1 MNLNAW
7 LFTALFSISHRS
19 YLLDEGIVF
28 FAEFVPY
35 LIVAAVGYFIYTQPT
50 NKLKYALAIQMSL
63 TAIVSRGIIAEAIK
77 FFMNVPRPAAVAQI
91 NPLVV
96 TDLYGS
102 FPSGHVSFFF
112 ALAVTALFY
121 NKKWG
126 WGLIA
131 IATANGIFRVIAG
144 VHYPIDIIGGML
156 IAVVSA
162 LAIRMLIKKEID
174 IIHTQSSVE
183 IKNNTAEITVT

>member
-7 LFTALFSISHRS
+7 LFTALFSISHRN
-19 YLLDEGIVF
+19 YLLDEVVVF
-28 FAEFVPY
+28 FAEFLPY
-35 LIVAAVGYFIYTQPT
+35 LMVGAIGYLIYTRQT
-50 NKLKYALAIQMSL
+50 SKLKYALVIQMSL
-63 TAIVSRGIIAEAIK
+63 AAILSRGIIAEAIK
-77 FFMNVPRPAAVAQI
+77 FFMNVPRPAAIAQI

-112 ALAVTALFY
+112 ALAVTVIFY

-131 IATANGIFRVIAG
+131 AATVNGIARIIAG
-144 VHYPIDIIGGML
+144 VHYPIDIAGGIL
-156 IAVVSA
+156 VAVVSA
-162 LAIRMLIKKEID
+162 LAIRMIVKKEVDSIQK
-174 IIHTQSSVE
+174 QSSVE
-183 IKNNTAEITVT
+183 IKNNGTTVI